1 MADAQ
6 APKSKR
12 DLYMERLKTK
22 YPDREFADDEAL
34 YEQANAD
41 YEDYDNQINGYK
53 DKESK
58 LTSLFSKDPR
68 NAQFITDMAKGND
81 PWLAVINRLGID
93 GITDLLNDPSK
104 QKAYAEE
111 NQKYVERLA
120 KEKSLEEEYQKNL
133 SESLAML
140 DKIQTEQGLS
150 DETIDAAYDLVIR
163 IANEAVLGKFSEE
176 TMAMALK
183 AVSHDA
189 DVQTAASEAEVRGKN
204 AKVEERLRKQKG
216 GDGTSPLAG
225 TNNMPA
231 QSRQNKSIF
240 NLADEA

>member
-53 DKESK
+53 DKENK
-58 LTSLFSKDPR
+58 LTSQFSKDPR
-68 NAQFITDMAKGND
+68 NAKFITDMAKGND

>member
-68 NAQFITDMAKGND
+68 NAKFITDMAKGND

>member
-68 NAQFITDMAKGND
+68 HAKFITDMAKGND